1 MELAISVFLL
11 LILVFGAIDFARA
24 IYYVEVIKNLTGE
37 GSSMASR
44 GTSLL
49 QTAQTVVTDAG
60 TNLSLSSQGCVIV
73 TSVLKT
79 AGVSNPLQ
87 VTGQS
92 APQGA
97 CTGISSKIGCYPPAG
112 NMRDSH
118 ASSRSRG
125 CAPAQPNAL
134 HHRDLLHVQSRD
146 TDRELVEQQPTYYHR
161 SCMTRLITEEGDLMR
176 VAKEETGQILIVLA
190 VGPLILILFMG
201 LADRRGHGLYH
212 ESQAVKISG
221 CRMSYRHEEPAARAI
236 NRYNLGHPHI

>member
-1 MELAISVFLL
+1 MTTLRKNRFSGDRGQALVELAISVFLL
-11 LILVFGAIDFARA
+11 FILVFGAIDFARA

-97 CTGISSKIGCYPPAG
+97 CTGISSKIGCYPPPSTCGSATLP
-112 NMRDSH
+112 SE
-118 ASSRSRG
+118 AV
-125 CAPAQPNAL
+125 AAL
-134 HHRDLLHVQSRD
+134 QLNQTL
-146 TDRELVEQQPTYYHR
+146 Y
-161 SCMTRLITEEGDLMR
+161 ITEIYYTY
-176 VAKEETGQILIVLA
+176 KA
-190 VGPLILILFMG
+190 VTPIGKLLNNANLLPSQ
-201 LADRRGHGLYH
+201 LYD
-212 ESQAVKISG
+212 
-221 CRMSYRHEEPAARAI
+221 AA
-236 NRYNLGHPHI
+236 YY